1 MRRLTI
7 KTVILFIFTT
17 ASVFAQTKIG
27 INGAI
32 EWDIMEINTVVSLD
46 LASAGLKLPA
56 GRTQGESLITSEYL
70 RLIRPGILSLQIDS
84 SSTFGDL
91 IERGEWTLPEME
103 NLALQA
109 RSVPPALSQDF
120 GSLSASYTLG
130 IAVIS
135 SALTRHTRP
144 AQMPVTMSPV
154 PAPSYTGIIIIA
166 TDNLPAHGLQGT
178 ALPQPCL
185 FPKIWDTDMN
195 LIFDRNMLNPGAGAA
210 AHYFHV
216 RDIFAGGPSGLS
228 LGITA
233 VTGNRP
239 LRIIAR
245 GVFGITPT
253 DLIIG
258 REDALLIIST
268 EENRRLLREGRIA
281 IILNES
287 VLKRTINGE

>member
-1 MRRLTI
+1 MYKLKI
-7 KTVILFIFTT
+7 GILFIFVA
-17 ASVFAQTKIG
+17 ASAFAQTKIG

-56 GRTQGESLITSEYL
+56 GRTQGEALIASEYL

-109 RSVPPALSQDF
+109 RTVPPALSQDF
-120 GSLSASYTLG
+120 RSLSASYTLG
-130 IAVIS
+130 IAAIS
-135 SALTRHTRP
+135 TALTRHTRS
-144 AQMPVTMSPV
+144 AQLHGTMSPV

-166 TDNLPAHGLQGT
+166 TDNLPVHGFQGT
-178 ALPQPCL
+178 ALPKPCL

-195 LIFDRNMLNPGAGAA
+195 LIFDRNMLNPGAGPA
-210 AHYFHV
+210 AHYFRL

-228 LGITA
+228 AGITA
-233 VTGNRP
+233 VAGNRP

-258 REDALLIIST
+258 GEDALLIIST

-281 IILNES
+281 IILDES
-287 VLKRTINGE
+287 VLKHPINGE